1 MRSSFSLLTL
11 LLFATT
17 TCTTFLLL
25 LNFAPIGFSN
35 AASIRDE
42 NADDENEN
50 KGQRKRGINVN
61 EDPNVYQYKKGT
73 EEHVE
78 VLTNENFKKFTT
90 SGEHVLVTF
99 YAPWDGHSKSFLKQ
113 FHELGTSHTI
123 SSDSR
128 LKFGKVDATVEKEL
142 AKEYEVETYPQIILF
157 RHGQPKE
164 YKGSLAANGE
174 GLRKWLRRNTHHK
187 PAAWL
192 EGVDDV
198 HVFTLGRPVCI
209 VGFFDDTG
217 HLDNF
222 HAAAYDFHLDFGET
236 SSKIATEKYKTQRP
250 GIIMFRNFAEPAH
263 FQGNVNSLEEIKQ
276 FIATNM
282 VPKVVDYAKKDQME
296 RVFEG
301 PIAANVF
308 LFRQQNDE
316 EADKLE
322 AEFAKAADQLYG
334 RVHFISAGFDEQ
346 TLYSFFAI
354 RARDTPTVRLY
365 AHDLKYAYKGSL
377 KPDEGKKEVMKT
389 IKDHDGN
396 DIPNPKYEEEMA
408 SQTSKVFEDLIK
420 FVDAYEK
427 GKLVPILKSEKPPK
441 SAPSANE
448 ATVVVGRTFDEIV
461 TQSNKHVMLFFYAP
475 WCQTSKALMP
485 LWDKLAEMYREYDEV
500 TIAKMDA
507 TKNEAKGIHVKSYPT
522 IYFYKSGDKPRHE
535 EFDEKKKDLASFIR
549 FIGERT
555 KLDPTRPPIH
565 DEF

>member
-50 KGQRKRGINVN
+50 KGQRKRGINVE
-61 EDPNVYQYKKGT
+61 EDPNVYQYTKGT

-78 VLTNENFKKFTT
+78 VLTRENFKKFTT

-396 DIPNPKYEEEMA
+396 DIPNPKYDEEMA
-408 SQTSKVFEDLIK
+408 SQTSTVFEDLIK

>member
-1 MRSSFSLLTL
+1 VNV
-11 LLFATT
+11 A
-17 TCTTFLLL
+17 
-25 LNFAPIGFSN
+25 APIGFSN
-35 AASIRDE
+35 AATIRDE
-42 NADDENEN
+42 NADDTNEN

-164 YKGSLAANGE
+164 YKGS
-174 GLRKWLRRNTHHK
+174 
-187 PAAWL
+187 
-192 EGVDDV
+192 
-198 HVFTLGRPVCI
+198 
-209 VGFFDDTG
+209 DDTG

-396 DIPNPKYEEEMA
+396 DIPNPKYDEEMA

>member
-50 KGQRKRGINVN
+50 KGQRKRGINVE
-61 EDPNVYQYKKGT
+61 EDPNVYQYTKGT

-78 VLTNENFKKFTT
+78 VLTRENFKKFTT

>member
-1 MRSSFSLLTL
+1 MTL

-61 EDPNVYQYKKGT
+61 EDPNVYQYKRGT

-396 DIPNPKYEEEMA
+396 DIPNPKYDEEMA

>member
-1 MRSSFSLLTL
+1 MTL

-61 EDPNVYQYKKGT
+61 EDPNVYQYKRGT

-142 AKEYEVETYPQIILF
+142 AKEFEVETYPQIILF

-263 FQGNVNSLEEIKQ
+263 FQGNVNSLEEIKE

-535 EFDEKKKDLASFIR
+535 EFDEKKKDLASFVR

>member
-61 EDPNVYQYKKGT
+61 EDPNVYQYKRGT

-263 FQGNVNSLEEIKQ
+263 FQGNVNSLEEIKE